1 MFKRFNI
8 LVCIVVLL
16 VSAQAFAQTVAMR
29 TGKHAEYSRLVFDW
43 NERIDYTVEREGGDS
58 LLVTFK
64 KDAGLTT
71 QSALDAPLANIRSF
85 DLVSTSPLTVRIGIP
100 TDSSIRDLRAGTKIV
115 VDVYNPSSGPRS
127 FGAIKVSGLN
137 GSTPAPEPQEQQEDV
152 PEEEAAEASP
162 EAPSQSELTA
172 PQESEQET
180 VLSEAQEEVVEQVE
194 ALAEAEDGPAIQTDT
209 IKIKPRAPQTRFV
222 ISSVDNFGLAAF
234 RHADRFWVVSD
245 KNDILIRPQIIGP
258 LAETMTP
265 IQEIENTRGTAYV
278 MYDPPETE
286 FKGSGGGISWGVHLG
301 TSVVPEESTAQP
313 LRKGVDRNETRSGK
327 VLWPL
332 KGARNVL
339 DFTDPVTGKNIK
351 VVTVDE
357 AKNFAGPMREFV
369 DFTVLQ
375 SAIGIAI
382 VPKVSD
388 LKVQLVRGGVEI
400 SRAEGLSVIDEKLLE
415 SVTMEPKKTAG
426 DQKVTS
432 TARRI
437 FDFKAWRL
445 GGVQATDENKRVIL
459 GDLHSQADAVQAES
473 LLTLGQMYV
482 ANAMGP
488 EALGALDYAVAKRS
502 DLWDNPEFAAIY
514 GVASA
519 LAYHNEDAYGHLSRD
534 LLQPFDEV
542 QLWRAYVLADVGD
555 WQQAASIM
563 PADISMIYDYPAL
576 LQNRLIPRI
585 AEIALRDGNLRLANQ
600 LLKVAYDNRKVM
612 HASERAALAYLL
624 GESARQTGDIE
635 KTLEFWE
642 PLTVGRDDL
651 YRAKAGLALNRL
663 KIDEGLIKLE
673 ESIDDLERLRY
684 AWRGDALEVQI
695 NYWLGRTYFE
705 AGEYLRG
712 LKIMRDAVT
721 FDRGTPLGRRVAG
734 DMADMFSELF
744 FSEGIEK
751 ISALDAVALYDE
763 FKELVPLDERGD
775 KIIGQL
781 AEILADADL
790 LERAAE
796 LLEHQIDHRLRG
808 TEIYRASVRLAAIRL
823 LDNKP
828 EQAIAA
834 LDRAAAKL
842 EELPQEFKTPARY
855 RDILMLRARALSR
868 KGRPDQALALLNGLD
883 RTPEMDL
890 LRSDIAWTA
899 GYWDDA
905 AEALDDVISNENISM
920 TRPLEGYH
928 ATLILQRAVA
938 LNLAGDRIA
947 LANLREK
954 FGDLM
959 KQTEK
964 AKVFEVITR
973 PRQNAALAD
982 RDTILSVVS
991 EVDLFEDFL
1000 ESYRSITP
1008 PVN

>member
-1 MFKRFNI
+1 
-8 LVCIVVLL
+8 
-16 VSAQAFAQTVAMR
+16 MR
-29 TGKHAEYSRLVFDW
+29 TGKHDDYTRLVFDW
-43 NERIDYTVEREGGDS
+43 TQSIGYTVSRERDDTVT
-58 LLVTFK
+58 VTFE
-64 KDAGLTT
+64 KDAELNVQTSLAG
-71 QSALDAPLANIRSF
+71 SLANIRSF
-85 DLVSTSPLTVRIGIP
+85 ELVSTSPLTVKVGVP
-100 TDSSIRDLRAGTKIV
+100 ADSRIRDLRAGTKIV
-115 VDVYNPSSGPRS
+115 VDVYNPSSGPQD
-127 FGAIKVSGLN
+127 FGAVDVGGFDTS
-137 GSTPAPEPQEQQEDV
+137 APEPQAQPEPQPEPEPEVTEQDEEQQ
-152 PEEEAAEASP
+152 PPTQA
-162 EAPSQSELTA
+162 ELTA
-172 PQESEQET
+172 PEPEKMPTTEEAVNELVEKLPKEEAAVIENAPVAEVQE
-180 VLSEAQEEVVEQVE
+180 V
-194 ALAEAEDGPAIQTDT
+194 
-209 IKIKPRAPQTRFV
+209 KIKARAPDSFIT
-222 ISSVDNFGLAAF
+222 ISSTDNFGLAAF
-234 RHADRFWVVSD
+234 RHAGRIWIVND
-245 KNDILIRPQIIGP
+245 KTNLLIRPQINGP
-258 LAETMTP
+258 LTNALKP
-265 IQEIENTRGTAYV
+265 VQEIESAKGIAYV
-278 MYDPPETE
+278 MRDPAEDVDI
-286 FKGSGGGISWGVHLG
+286 KGQGGGILWRVVVGPEVLKTDQP
-301 TSVVPEESTAQP
+301 TSP
-313 LRKGVDRNETRSGK
+313 LRKDVTRTETRSGK
-327 VLWPL
+327 VLWPM

-339 DFTDPVTGKNIK
+339 DFTDPVTGQDIK

-357 AKNFAGPMREFV
+357 AANFAGPAREFV
-369 DFTVLQ
+369 DFSVLET
-375 SAIGIAI
+375 SVGLAVI
-382 VPKVSD
+382 PKVSD

-400 SRAEGLSVIDEKLLE
+400 SRKDGLSVVDDDLLKSLTDVSD
-415 SVTMEPKKTAG
+415 SVNEG
-426 DQKVTS
+426 Q
-432 TARRI
+432 RRPSNAQRV

-445 GGVQATDENKRVIL
+445 GGVNATDENKRVIL
-459 GDLHSQADAVQAES
+459 SDLKAQAEQSQAES

-488 EALGALDYAVAKRS
+488 EALGALDYAVSARP
-502 DLWDNPEFAAIY
+502 DLWQNPEFAAIY
-514 GVASA
+514 GAAAA
-519 LAYHNEDAYGHLSRD
+519 LSYHNEDAYGHLSRE
-534 LLQPFDEV
+534 LLQPFEEV

-555 WQQAASIM
+555 WQQAAEVM
-563 PADISMIYDYPAL
+563 PDNIGMIYDYPAL

-585 AEIALRDGNLRLANQ
+585 AEVSLRNGDLDTAKELLQIA
-600 LLKVAYDNRKVM
+600 YENREDM

-624 GESARQTGDIE
+624 GEASRQTGDVE
-635 KTLEFWE
+635 KTLKFWE

-663 KIDEGLIKLE
+663 KIDEGMIKPS

-712 LKIMRDAVT
+712 LKVMRDAVT

-734 DMADMFSELF
+734 DMADMFANVFLSQE
-744 FSEGIEK
+744 IEK
-751 ISALDAVALYDE
+751 VSALDAVALYDE
-763 FKELVPLDERGD
+763 FRELVPLDDRGD
-775 KIIGQL
+775 MIIQQL

-790 LERAAE
+790 LERAAG
-796 LLEHQIDHRLRG
+796 LLEDQLDHRLQG
-808 TEIYRASVRLAAIRL
+808 TDVYRVAIRLAAIRL

-828 EQAIAA
+828 DQAIAA

-842 EELPQEFKTPARY
+842 EELPEEFRTPSRY
-855 RDILMLRARALSR
+855 REILMLRARALSR

-905 AEALDDVISNENISM
+905 GEALDDVIVNENISM
-920 TRPLEGYH
+920 TRPLEDRH

-954 FGDLM
+954 YGDLM

-982 RDTILSVVS
+982 RDTILSIVS